1 MGVMTKASLAREWAI
16 WNQLIVHKKQK
27 MRQQPIDD
35 REPLL
40 SEKNC
45 AGQASTRPK
54 SRTSFTVLKRTM
66 WAVQVSTL
74 ILLLY
79 LWGPPILQ
87 TVHNEVDEAICEVI
101 EVGFPKPDFGDPVF
115 EQNILNYT
123 FGNSWGRPVEANYT
137 KPEVPFN
144 RVLVSLDT
152 WVDGVQ
158 YDRLAHLY
166 VSGIEVWRTSTIE
179 PHGKLSHAHVEKDVS
194 TYAKLF
200 EEDATILFQ
209 LDNLLTPRL
218 TGSFNISLNVKYYNV
233 VDEMRRPAD
242 NCYPLV
248 KRKIDSRPPLLTLP
262 DNTFDAVIPQLSYNT
277 TKVVLDLFVSGNAG
291 EEFWFSNV
299 LEEYKNVFHKS
310 YPGHGPCR
318 VINVFVDGIRVLT
331 ADPFVVVYTGGISPA
346 LWYPI
351 VSTGAFDV
359 RALRLDITPLL
370 PIFWDQS
377 TQVAI
382 DVSNCVDDD
391 LKIGEAPNG
400 IGSNWIASGSVVT
413 WEDSTILTSS
423 GKILSFENKTSVS
436 AFAFTPPAAGIYSQ
450 IVDAKYT
457 NKVNSSVTYTYENG
471 TKKDLILEVSS
482 KTKQSNVQLLS
493 GFGEDESL
501 VFIPETDITSSVRD
515 AATNATIWS
524 LEKKVTQPLIY
535 KLKEKPSFGQD
546 VDFSVNITKAFGEKI
561 ALNGVNVIKGVSHE
575 NGTSNFT
582 LSPKGNH
589 GEAVIEHRVNFT
601 MQEPLPELKYSRHVL
616 ADHGEIVY
624 DTIDAEVLT
633 WEDVM
638 AQFENEGLELAQY
651 AAQEISKDQAT
662 EQQYSAP
669 QMRLLNRYLA
679 DF

>member
-1 MGVMTKASLAREWAI
+1 MGVIRKASLAREWAI
-16 WNQLIVHKKQK
+16 WNQLMIHKKQ
-27 MRQQPIDD
+27 RLGQEPIDD
-35 REPLL
+35 RMFIVP
-40 SEKNC
+40 EKEGDC
-45 AGQASTRPK
+45 QAPDRPEDK
-54 SRTSFTVLKRTM
+54 ASFSVLQKTL
-66 WAVQVSTL
+66 WAVQTSTL

-79 LWGPPILQ
+79 LWGPHFLP
-87 TVHNEVDEAICEVI
+87 TFHSEVQEAVSEVI

-115 EQNILNYT
+115 EQNILNHT
-123 FGNSWGRPVEANYT
+123 FGNSWGHPIEAHYT
-137 KPEVPFN
+137 VPNVSFN
-144 RVLVSLDT
+144 RVVVSLDT

-166 VSGIEVWRTSTIE
+166 VRGVEVWRTSTIE
-179 PHGKLSHAHVEKDVS
+179 PHGKLSHTHAEKDVS

-200 EEDATILFQ
+200 EEDAMIVFQ

-218 TGSFNISLNVKYYNV
+218 TGAFNISLNVKYY
-233 VDEMRRPAD
+233 DTGDRLRPPAD
-242 NCYPLV
+242 KIYPLV
-248 KRKIDSRPPLLTLP
+248 KKKIDSRPPLLTLP

-277 TKVVLDLFVSGNAG
+277 TKVVLDLFVSGNAD
-291 EEFWFSNV
+291 EEFWYSNV
-299 LEEYKNVFHKS
+299 LEEYRNVFHKS

-318 VINVFVDGIRVLT
+318 VVNVFVDGIRVLT

-346 LWYPI
+346 LWHPI

-370 PIFWDQS
+370 PILWNQS

-391 LKIGEAPNG
+391 LKFGETPNG
-400 IGSNWIASGSVVT
+400 IGSNWIASGSVAT
-413 WEDSTILTSS
+413 WEDSTILASR

-436 AFAFTPPAAGIYSQ
+436 AFAFSPPAAGLYSQ

-457 NKVNSSVTYTYENG
+457 NKVNSSIIYTYKNG
-471 TKKDLILEVSS
+471 TEKDLILEVSS
-482 KTKQSNVQLLS
+482 KTKQSNVQLLA

-501 VFIPETDITSSVRD
+501 VFIPETDITSSVKD

-535 KLKEKPSFGQD
+535 KLKAKPTFGQD
-546 VDFSVNITKAFGEKI
+546 VDFSVNITKAFGEKV
-561 ALNGVNVIKGVSHE
+561 ALNGITVIKGVSHE
-575 NGTSNFT
+575 NGTSNYT

-589 GEAVIEHRVNFT
+589 GEGVIEHKVNFT
-601 MQEPLPELKYSRHVL
+601 MSEPLPEFNYSRQAL

-624 DTIDAEVLT
+624 DTIDAEDLI

-638 AQFENEGLELAQY
+638 HLFEKEGLDLAQY
-651 AAQEISKDQAT
+651 AAQEISKDRDT
-662 EQQYSAP
+662 EKEFFGP
-669 QMRLLNRYLA
+669 PMRLVNNYLA

>member
-16 WNQLIVHKKQK
+16 WNQLILHKKQS
-27 MRQQPIDD
+27 MRQEPLDD
-35 REPLL
+35 RAPLV
-40 SEKNC
+40 SEKY
-45 AGQASTRPK
+45 GDYQAPARPK
-54 SRTSFTVLKRTM
+54 NRASFGVLKKTM
-66 WAVQVSTL
+66 WAVQASTL
-74 ILLLY
+74 ILLVY
-79 LWGPPILQ
+79 LLGPRSLL
-87 TVHNEVDEAICEVI
+87 TFHNEVEEAVSEVI

-123 FGNSWGRPVEANYT
+123 FGNSWGLPIEANYT

-144 RVLVSLDT
+144 RVIVSLDT

-179 PHGKLSHAHVEKDVS
+179 PHGKPSHAHTEKDVS

-218 TGSFNISLNVKYYNV
+218 TGSFNISLNVKYYDT
-233 VDEMRRPAD
+233 VDGMRPPAS
-242 NCYPLV
+242 NIFPLV
-248 KRKIDSRPPLLTLP
+248 RKETGTRPPLLTLP
-262 DNTFDAVIPQLSYNT
+262 DNTFDSVIPQLSYNT
-277 TKVVLDLFVSGNAG
+277 TKVVLDLFVSGNAD
-291 EEFWFSNV
+291 EEFWYSNV

-318 VINVFVDGIRVLT
+318 VINVFVDGIRVLS

-346 LWYPI
+346 LWHPI

-377 TQVAI
+377 TQLAI

-391 LKIGEAPNG
+391 LKFGETPNG
-400 IGSNWIASGSVVT
+400 IGSNWIASGSVAT

-436 AFAFTPPAAGIYSQ
+436 AIAFSPPAAGLYSQ

-471 TKKDLILEVSS
+471 TEKELILEVSS

-501 VFIPETDITSSVRD
+501 VFIPETDITSSVKD

-535 KLKEKPSFGQD
+535 KVKAKPTFGPD
-546 VDFSVNITKAFGEKI
+546 VDFSVNITKVFGEKI
-561 ALNGVNVIKGVSHE
+561 ALNGVNVINGVSRE

-589 GEAVIEHRVNFT
+589 GEAVIEHKVNFT
-601 MQEPLPELKYSRHVL
+601 MSEPLPDFKYSRHAL
-616 ADHGEIVY
+616 ADHDEIVY
-624 DTIDAEVLT
+624 DTIDPEVIV

-638 AQFENEGLELAQY
+638 HQFEKEGLELAQY
-651 AAQEISKDQAT
+651 AAQETSEDQAT
-662 EQQYSAP
+662 EQQSFGP
-669 QMRLLNRYLA
+669 QTRLLNRYLA